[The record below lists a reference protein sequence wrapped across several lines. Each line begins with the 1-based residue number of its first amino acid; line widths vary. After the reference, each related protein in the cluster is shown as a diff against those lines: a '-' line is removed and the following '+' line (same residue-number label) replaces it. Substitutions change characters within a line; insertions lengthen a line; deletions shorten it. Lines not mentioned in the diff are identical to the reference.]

1 MLEKQFLQH
10 KSCKSQEMLEEAAA
24 FDILKKN
31 GVSGRDLKLVEKY
44 LESDKIVQRPIILAR
59 QANNSL
65 FFFMEHI
72 KVISL
77 MAMMASRRNQ
87 NNSSVSSWSASRISV

>member
-1 MLEKQFLQH
+1 
-10 KSCKSQEMLEEAAA
+10 MLEEAAA

-44 LESDKIVQRPIILAR
+44 LESDTIVQRPIILAR

-77 MAMMASRRNQ
+77 MASRRNQ